1 MRATLRTAALILLP
15 CLCAGCEPPPQSGA
29 GQSGENEKA
38 ATPMLAKPVLA
49 PMAARERLLHDL
61 DVQKAAANVRAGQ
74 MDSVIDSGR

>member
-1 MRATLRTAALILLP
+1 
-15 CLCAGCEPPPQSGA
+15 
-29 GQSGENEKA
+29 
-38 ATPMLAKPVLA
+38 MLAKPVLA